1 MLLDSHVVVWLM
13 DDNPRLGP
21 TAREAIASA
30 PTVMCS
36 VASIWELNIK
46 QLNGKLRLPTDFT
59 DAVLAAGLVEL
70 TVSSAHVTAIDPSAL
85 PHRDPFDHML
95 VAQARV
101 ERLRFLSADAAILS
115 AGLPFVIDARE

>member
-1 MLLDSHVVVWLM
+1 MTRPTEQ
-13 DDNPRLGP
+13 PRHRGGGRRRSPHRGP
-21 TAREAIASA
+21 G
-30 PTVMCS
+30 PPG
-36 VASIWELNIK
+36 
-46 QLNGKLRLPTDFT
+46 GKLQLPGGFS

-70 TVSSAHVTAIDPSAL
+70 TVSAAHVAAVDTTAL

-101 ERLRFLSADAAILS
+101 ERLQFVTADAAILP